1 MKLYIITLFIIA
13 SLAGQLSAQSNDTD
27 SSAEIEITKFFP
39 NEIIEG
45 EVQFNIQVKNNRE
58 DELTNVFASIQG
70 KGFSTYE
77 VIPIETLNA
86 NEKDYIFVRGYFS
99 ESGEINLTIFIE
111 DFVFYQMVSVVDVF
125 DEDDER
131 EKLIQKINEL
141 SMELDTL
148 KKNYTDLE
156 IIYTDKKENNYDV
169 SRVDLSELK
178 KFLRETESGIISE
191 DVDKA
196 EVNLRLSY
204 EEYYYQKNKLDTAK
218 IIPVIMRLRESAL
231 IFSTIIGA
239 VLAFFALSELLK
251 RKGESVYGTVKKIGN
266 RKPTKKYKK

>member
-58 DELTNVFASIQG
+58 DELTN
-70 KGFSTYE
+70 
-77 VIPIETLNA
+77 
-86 NEKDYIFVRGYFS
+86 
-99 ESGEINLTIFIE
+99 
-111 DFVFYQMVSVVDVF
+111 VF

-251 RKGESVYGTVKKIGN
+251 RKGESVYGTVKKIGT